1 MRRFDKN
8 AFGNDKRHTDMS
20 TSINSNTRVALVTG
34 AAGGLGQAFA
44 LRLAASGHELV
55 LTDREPCDALAAQI
69 TAAGGR
75 AMTLACDLADPAHV
89 ERFAA
94 RVLEQVGKVDVLVN
108 NAAFMP
114 MMPMA
119 SITATLWRQI
129 MTVNVDAPFLLA
141 QAFSVG
147 MAERNWGRIIN
158 LASSTV
164 WGPPP
169 GMSAYAS
176 SKMAVI
182 GLTRAL
188 AAELGGHGITVNAI
202 SPGLTR
208 HAGSA
213 SNLPAAAFDA
223 VRARQ
228 FIPRTELPEDLT
240 GALAFLA
247 SDDARFVT
255 GQVLNVDGGG
265 FGF

>member
-1 MRRFDKN
+1 MNHAPHHR
-8 AFGNDKRHTDMS
+8 
-20 TSINSNTRVALVTG
+20 IALVTG
-34 AAGGLGQAFA
+34 AAGGLGEAFA
-44 LRLAASGHELV
+44 LRLAASGHRLV
-55 LTDREPCDALAAQI
+55 LTDRAPCNELAERIRASGGEA
-69 TAAGGR
+69 TA
-75 AMTLACDLADPAHV
+75 LACDLADTGDV
-89 ERFAA
+89 QRFASE
-94 RVLEQVGKVDVLVN
+94 VLALAGRVDVLVN

-114 MMPMA
+114 MAPLPTISA
-119 SITATLWRQI
+119 ALWRQI

-141 QAFSVG
+141 QAFGYG
-147 MAERNWGRIIN
+147 MAERGWGRIVN

-169 GMSAYAS
+169 GMAAYAC

-188 AAELGGHGITVNAI
+188 AAELGGQGVTVNAI

-208 HAGSA
+208 HPGSA
-213 SNLPAAAFDA
+213 ANIPAEAFEQ
-223 VRARQ
+223 VKARQ
-228 FIPRTELPEDLT
+228 FIPRTELPVDLT

-247 SDDARFVT
+247 SDDAAFIT

>member
-1 MRRFDKN
+1 M
-8 AFGNDKRHTDMS
+8 
-20 TSINSNTRVALVTG
+20 NTTFERVALVTG

-44 LRLAASGHELV
+44 LRLAASGHRLV
-55 LTDREPCDALAAQI
+55 LTDRLSCDELAAQI
-69 TAAGGR
+69 RSQGGK
-75 AMTLACDLADPAHV
+75 AIALACDLADPLDV
-89 ERFAA
+89 QRFAA
-94 RVLEQVGKVDVLVN
+94 EALAAFGRIDVLVN

-114 MMPMA
+114 MLPLA
-119 SITATLWRQI
+119 EITPTLWRQI

-141 QAFSVG
+141 QALAPQ
-147 MAERNWGRIIN
+147 MAARGWGRIVN

-169 GMSAYAS
+169 GMAAYAS

-188 AAELGGHGITVNAI
+188 ASELGGQGITVNAI

-208 HAGSA
+208 HPGSA
-213 SNLPAAAFDA
+213 ANLPQAAFDG
-223 VRARQ
+223 VRSRQ
-228 FIPRTELPEDLT
+228 FIPRTEVPDDLT

-247 SDDARFVT
+247 SNDSGFVT

>member
-1 MRRFDKN
+1 MT
-8 AFGNDKRHTDMS
+8 AFTTNNG
-20 TSINSNTRVALVTG
+20 RVAVVTG
-34 AAGGLGQAFA
+34 AAGGLGTAFA
-44 LRLAASGHELV
+44 LRLAAAGHTLV
-55 LTDREPCDALAAQI
+55 LTDREPCETLAARI
-69 TAAGGR
+69 EAEGGR
-75 AMTLACDLADPAHV
+75 AIALPCDLSEPADVA
-89 ERFAA
+89 RFAS
-94 RVLEQVGKVDVLVN
+94 RVLEQTGKVDVLVN

-114 MMPMA
+114 MAPLA
-119 SITATLWRQI
+119 DITATLWRQI

-141 QAFSVG
+141 QAFFAG
-147 MAERNWGRIIN
+147 MIERGWGRIVN

-188 AAELGGHGITVNAI
+188 AAELGAHGVTVNAI

-208 HAGSA
+208 HPGSA
-213 SNLPAAAFDA
+213 ANLPPEAFEA
-223 VRARQ
+223 VRVRQ
-228 FIPRTELPEDLT
+228 FIPRTEEPDDLT
-240 GALAFLA
+240 GALAFLV

>member
-1 MRRFDKN
+1 M
-8 AFGNDKRHTDMS
+8 T
-20 TSINSNTRVALVTG
+20 TSNNSNGRVAVVTG
-34 AAGGLGQAFA
+34 AAGGLGEAFA

-55 LTDREPCDALAAQI
+55 LTDREPCDALVSRI
-69 TAAGGR
+69 NAAGGR
-75 AMTLACDLADPAHV
+75 ATALNCDFADPAHV

-94 RVLEQVGKVDVLVN
+94 QVLEQVGKVDVLVN

-114 MMPMA
+114 MVPLA

-141 QAFSVG
+141 QAFSIG
-147 MAERNWGRIIN
+147 MIERRWGRIVN

-188 AAELGGHGITVNAI
+188 AAELGAHGITVNAI

-213 SNLPAAAFDA
+213 ANLPAEAFNA
-223 VRARQ
+223 VCARQ
-228 FIPRTELPEDLT
+228 FIPRTEVPDDLT

-247 SDDARFVT
+247 SDDARFIT

>member
-1 MRRFDKN
+1 MTN
-8 AFGNDKRHTDMS
+8 
-20 TSINSNTRVALVTG
+20 NTNQRVAVVTG

-44 LRLAASGHELV
+44 LRLAERGHHLV
-55 LTDREPCDALAAQI
+55 LTDRASCTPVLQRLRALGHSA
-69 TAAGGR
+69 TE
-75 AMTLACDLADPAHV
+75 LPCDLADPASV
-89 ERFAA
+89 QAFAA
-94 RVLEQVGKVDVLVN
+94 TVLRETGRVDVLVN

-114 MMPMA
+114 MA
-119 SITATLWRQI
+119 GLRELSAELWRQI

-147 MAERNWGRIIN
+147 MADRGWGRIVN

-169 GMSAYAS
+169 GMAAYAC
-176 SKMAVI
+176 SKMGVI

-188 AAELGGHGITVNAI
+188 AAELGGYGITVNAI

-208 HAGSA
+208 HAGSEA
-213 SNLPAAAFDA
+213 NIPAQAFEQ

-228 FIPRTELPEDLT
+228 FIPRTEEPQDLV

-247 SDDARFVT
+247 SDDAAFIT

>member
-1 MRRFDKN
+1 MNKPSHSR
-8 AFGNDKRHTDMS
+8 
-20 TSINSNTRVALVTG
+20 IALVTG
-34 AAGGLGQAFA
+34 AAGGLGHAFA
-44 LRLAASGHELV
+44 LRLAASGHQLV
-55 LTDREPCDALAAQI
+55 LTDRTPCNALVAQI
-69 TAAGGR
+69 RASGGQ
-75 AMTLACDLADPAHV
+75 AFELACDLAQPDV
-89 ERFAA
+89 VQRFAA
-94 RVLEQVGKVDVLVN
+94 EVLAQTGRVDVLVN

-114 MMPMA
+114 MAPLP
-119 SITATLWRQI
+119 SISAALWRQI

-141 QAFSVG
+141 QVFAPG
-147 MAERNWGRIIN
+147 MAERRWGRIVN

-164 WGPPP
+164 WGPPS
-169 GMSAYAS
+169 GMTAYAC

-188 AAELGGHGITVNAI
+188 AAELGGQGVTVNAI

-208 HAGSA
+208 HPGSA
-213 SNLPAAAFDA
+213 ANIPEAAFDG

-228 FIPRTELPEDLT
+228 FIPRTEEPQDLT

-247 SDDARFVT
+247 SDDAAFIT